1 MMADLTE
8 LRQDFGTLPFTRT
21 AVDLFNPLEIGL
33 YRNWTAKRWGVLYT
47 CLVTRAIFLDL
58 VPSLSSMDFL
68 LTLRRFIAM
77 FCSPEALHSDN
88 GTNFVS
94 AEREL
99 REAADVL
106 YVSEEI
112 P

>member
-1 MMADLTE
+1 MADLTE

-33 YRNWTAKRWGVLYT
+33 YRNWTAKRRGVLYT
-47 CLVTRAIFLDL
+47 CLVTRVIFLDL
-58 VPSLSSMDFL
+58 VPSLSSMDF
-68 LTLRRFIAM
+68 RFIAM

-106 YVSEEI
+106 YVSE
-112 P
+112 